1 MEIDWTCAQ
10 IVRNRQMEIE
20 MQASNKVKTIV
31 TAIGLSMG
39 VAAHA
44 AQINVDNIAN
54 VGSGTGAGN
63 LVLAVLDATGARS
76 LVFNLG
82 ETTNSFITKANT
94 SFTIPNEASLNA
106 FLNGVT
112 DVASVKWNI
121 GAIRNVISF
130 DGFGEAV
137 WNDFGFQTTAKPA
150 TSVVGG
156 LAGNGPN
163 SADPGITNASG
174 AAGVFF
180 GFNNQLPA
188 NPLGSANTVA
198 VTSAS
203 NAFFNN
209 GYGNNFGGAGSF
221 NNTAGL
227 NEAAEFFFFHGIG
240 DGGLGATQAD
250 KFAGKWA
257 VNFTQ
262 GGAASVSYSV
272 NAVPVP
278 AAVWMLGSALCGLV
292 TIKRRKDA

>member
-1 MEIDWTCAQ
+1 
-10 IVRNRQMEIE
+10 

-39 VAAHA
+39 LAAHA

-63 LVLAVLDATGARS
+63 LVLAVLDTTGARS

-94 SFTIPNEASLNA
+94 SFTIPNEASLTS

-112 DVASVKWNI
+112 NAASVKWNI

-130 DGFGEAV
+130 DGNGDPV
-137 WNDFGFQTTAKPA
+137 WTDYGFQSTAKPG
-150 TSVVGG
+150 TSLVGG

-163 SADPGITNASG
+163 SGDPGITGALG

-180 GFNNQLPA
+180 GFNNQLA
-188 NPLGSANTVA
+188 GNPLGSANTVA

-209 GYGNNFGGAGSF
+209 GYGNNFGGAGGF

-227 NEAAEFFFFHGIG
+227 NEAADFFFFHAIG
-240 DGGLGATQAD
+240 DGVSLGTTQAD

-262 GGAASVSYSV
+262 GGAASVSYNV
-272 NAVPVP
+272 NPIPVP